1 MAAQTAFGRL
11 DEFKQDA
18 TSSWNVYI
26 ERAEFYFAA
35 NKIVD
40 EKIKRD
46 ILLSAV
52 GPDTFSLLR
61 SVMLPDALKD
71 CDYKALTDAAMK
83 HFHPDP
89 SEIVERYNFRK
100 RTRKPAESVADFVRD
115 LRRLS
120 EHCNFGANLEEQLR
134 DQVVYGI
141 NNDRIQQKMLDTRK
155 LTLKAAV
162 DLAQSYESAT
172 EGVKSLQSKGDT
184 AIAVNLVTQQKQAS
198 NSKWKG
204 KQQTASAG
212 KPCYRCLG
220 NHAHDKCPFKTAECY
235 ACKKKGHVIK
245 ACKQKKREQAGNQ
258 SENKGKPAAPRPTG
272 KPIDKQETVYTMYHV
287 LSLDDNS
294 VKLTKTVVI
303 NGKQLEMEVDT
314 GASHTLVSLKTAN
327 WLYSGKP
334 PITPTSIVLRT
345 YTGEILQLAGQMV
358 VKVKVKDKSWDLVVL
373 VVRNDGPS
381 LLGKTWLHIKEF
393 WPTVH
398 NLSPVS
404 AETLVNKYPEVF
416 RDELGTISGPPVKI
430 ALRPDARP
438 KFLKARP
445 VPLARRDAVDTELD
459 RMIQLGI
466 LEPVTHSEWASP
478 VVIAPRKDGRVR
490 LCGDYR
496 ETVNA
501 NAEPVS
507 YPLPR
512 AEELFANLSGGKTFT
527 VFDLSDAYLQ
537 QPVDDESSMLLTIN
551 THRGLFRVLRL
562 PFGVSTAP
570 AIFQR
575 KMESMLKPIPNTNP
589 LLDDVITTGQ
599 SDEEHVERVEQIL
612 ELFRANNVRLNRR
625 KFQFMVPDVA
635 YLGHRISQEGIQP
648 LQEKLEA
655 IQNAPNPEN
664 VTQLRAFLGLL
675 SYYRRFVPH
684 LATLLEPLHR
694 LTDDNVPW
702 AWTGVHSQ
710 AFEES
715 KQHLTSSAVLVHYD
729 LNKPVVLACDAS
741 QYGVGAVLSHIMD
754 DNSEK
759 PIAYASRTMSKT
771 ERKYAQIDK
780 EALSIIFGVR
790 KFHQYLAGRSFV
802 IMTDHQPLLRLF
814 APHKRM
820 PEIMSPR
827 MLRWSLLLA
836 GYNYTLQFRAG
847 KHHANA
853 DALSRLPI
861 PADVAE
867 DNVPEPP
874 EVLFVN
880 QDEQLP
886 VTAEQIA
893 EWTTSDN
900 TLKQVLEW
908 VKNGWPITK
917 KLEVCFEPYVRR
929 KDALTCLRDCLLWG
943 SRVIVPPPARP
954 MLLQQLH
961 ESHMGMNA
969 MEGQGTK
976 YFLVASNGQ

>member
-1 MAAQTAFGRL
+1 
-11 DEFKQDA
+11 
-18 TSSWNVYI
+18 
-26 ERAEFYFAA
+26 
-35 NKIVD
+35 
-40 EKIKRD
+40 
-46 ILLSAV
+46 
-52 GPDTFSLLR
+52 
-61 SVMLPDALKD
+61 
-71 CDYKALTDAAMK
+71 
-83 HFHPDP
+83 
-89 SEIVERYNFRK
+89 
-100 RTRKPAESVADFVRD
+100 
-115 LRRLS
+115 
-120 EHCNFGANLEEQLR
+120 
-134 DQVVYGI
+134 
-141 NNDRIQQKMLDTRK
+141 
-155 LTLKAAV
+155 
-162 DLAQSYESAT
+162 
-172 EGVKSLQSKGDT
+172 
-184 AIAVNLVTQQKQAS
+184 
-198 NSKWKG
+198 
-204 KQQTASAG
+204 
-212 KPCYRCLG
+212 
-220 NHAHDKCPFKTAECY
+220 
-235 ACKKKGHVIK
+235 
-245 ACKQKKREQAGNQ
+245 
-258 SENKGKPAAPRPTG
+258 
-272 KPIDKQETVYTMYHV
+272 
-287 LSLDDNS
+287 
-294 VKLTKTVVI
+294 
-303 NGKQLEMEVDT
+303 
-314 GASHTLVSLKTAN
+314 
-327 WLYSGKP
+327 
-334 PITPTSIVLRT
+334 
-345 YTGEILQLAGQMV
+345 
-358 VKVKVKDKSWDLVVL
+358 
-373 VVRNDGPS
+373 
-381 LLGKTWLHIKEF
+381 
-393 WPTVH
+393 
-398 NLSPVS
+398 
-404 AETLVNKYPEVF
+404 
-416 RDELGTISGPPVKI
+416 
-430 ALRPDARP
+430 
-438 KFLKARP
+438 
-445 VPLARRDAVDTELD
+445 
-459 RMIQLGI
+459 
-466 LEPVTHSEWASP
+466 

-729 LNKPVVLACDAS
+729 LDKPVVLACDAS

-790 KFHQYLAGRSFV
+790 KFHQYLAGRPFV

-969 MEGQGTK
+969 MKARARSIFWWPQMDSEIECVSQACETCQLKMRDQAHHRPLEWTAPKEPWSRIHIDHAGPIDGKTYLIVVDATTKWLEVFDVPSTGAQATIKKLRGLFATFGLPTELVSDNGTGFTSQEFRE
-976 YFLVASNGQ
+976 FLRSNGIRHTLTPPYHPSSNGQAERAVQTFKRALLKMPREARDLHIKRFLLDVHTVTHNTTKKSPAEMMFGRNLRTVLHLVKPEPQLVSGPFHPYKPGDELLVRNFGKGERWMRGSVHAAVGSRWLLVKRSDGMVCKRHIDQVRRNTELGTTSDHFEWPSVQTPTTTSEEPERSEPSNTPDAENSVALGTCESPQRNPPTADVVQQPVELRRSQRVRKPVVPFDL